1 MTISRDL
8 TNQTNVNPSLRTMQI
23 TTMSMLILAGLV
35 NNLDRSALSIAN
47 SMISEELHISA
58 AGMGVLMS
66 AFSLVYAFSQL
77 PIGIILDRLG
87 ARLVLGWGLIVWSS
101 AQVFCG
107 LANSFSHLFIG
118 RALLGAGESP
128 HYPASAKAVSEW
140 FSAEKRGGPTSLFLI
155 AGTIAPALAP
165 PLLTFLMLSLG
176 WRWMFMVLGGIGIA
190 LGIAWLTFYRNRE
203 DFDSKLGS
211 LHGDA
216 VSLHSK
222 LSLREW
228 GGLFRQRNTWAMVF
242 GSAGVIYMIWLYMSW
257 LPAYLQHERHVSLA
271 LTGWLAAIPYA
282 LGTLGQLSCGTLVDW
297 LVRRGFSI
305 SASRKLPIC
314 AGLIGAGVATLFA
327 AYLPTTTGALIAISV
342 SMFCI
347 YFANV
352 GTWALVGVM
361 VDTRLV
367 ATMGS
372 LLTFGGYLGGSA
384 APIITGILVDQTG
397 SFAFALSISA
407 VLAFAAALIYLFGI
421 KLDGSSAK

>member
-1 MTISRDL
+1 MNVQSDL
-8 TNQTNVNPSLRTMQI
+8 AVTTRQIPSLRGMQI
-23 TTMSMLILAGLV
+23 TTMTMLIFAGII

-47 SMISEELHISA
+47 PLISQELQISA

-87 ARLVLGWGLIVWSS
+87 ARLVLGWGLIIWST

-118 RALLGAGESP
+118 RAVLGAGESP

-140 FSAEKRGGPTSLFLI
+140 FTAEKRGGPTSLFLI
-155 AGTIAPALAP
+155 AGTIAPAMAP
-165 PLLTFLMLSLG
+165 PLLTLLMLSLG
-176 WRWMFMVLGGIGIA
+176 WRWMFVVLGVIGIL
-190 LGIAWLTFYRNRE
+190 LGLAWLVFYRNRA
-203 DFDSKLGS
+203 DFDQEVAKSDVPVIVKE
-211 LHGDA
+211 
-216 VSLHSK
+216 K
-222 LSLREW
+222 ISLREW
-228 GGLFRQRNTWAMVF
+228 GSLFRQRNTWAMIF

-257 LPAYLQHERHVSLA
+257 LPVYLQNERHVSIA

-282 LGTLGQLSCGTLVDW
+282 LGTLGQLSCGMLIDL
-297 LVRRGFSI
+297 LVRRGWSI

-314 AGLIGAGVATLFA
+314 GGLFGAGIATLCAVFA
-327 AYLPTTTGALIAISV
+327 PTTTGALIAISA
-342 SMFCI
+342 SMFFI

-361 VDTRLV
+361 VDTRFV

-384 APIITGILVDQTG
+384 APVITGILVDQTH
-397 SFAFALSISA
+397 SFSLALSISA
-407 VLAFAAALIYLFGI
+407 LLAFVAALIYLFGI
-421 KLDGSSAK
+421 KLNHTIKK

>member
-1 MTISRDL
+1 MSISEDISKSRSRLPSVQRMQVTTI
-8 TNQTNVNPSLRTMQI
+8 T
-23 TTMSMLILAGLV
+23 MLILAGLI

-47 SMISEELHISA
+47 PLISQELQISA
-58 AGMGVLMS
+58 SGMGVLMS

-77 PIGIILDRLG
+77 PIGIILDRVG
-87 ARLVLGWGLIVWSS
+87 ARLVLGWGLIIWSS

-118 RALLGAGESP
+118 RAVLGAGESP

-155 AGTIAPALAP
+155 AGTVAPAMAP
-165 PLLTFLMLSLG
+165 PLLTLLMLSLG
-176 WRWMFMVLGGIGIA
+176 WRWMFVVLGCVGILVG
-190 LGIAWLTFYRNRE
+190 LAWLVYYRNR
-203 DFDSKLGS
+203 DQFDKAIDEAQSPSQAQDKTTLG
-211 LHGDA
+211 
-216 VSLHSK
+216 
-222 LSLREW
+222 EW
-228 GGLFRQRNTWAMVF
+228 AGLFKQRNTWAMIF

-257 LPAYLQHERHVSLA
+257 LPVYLQNERHVSIA

-282 LGTLGQLSCGTLVDW
+282 VGTLGQLSCGVLLDW

-314 AGLIGAGVATLFA
+314 LGLLGAGVATLCA
-327 AYLPTTTGALIAISV
+327 VYAPTTTGALVAISA
-342 SMFCI
+342 SMFFI

-361 VDTRLV
+361 VDNRFV

-384 APIITGILVDQTG
+384 APIVTGILVDQTH
-397 SFAFALSISA
+397 SFASALSISA
-407 VLAFAAALIYLFGI
+407 FLAFGAALIYLFGI
-421 KLDGSSAK
+421 KLKPSAAG

>member
-1 MTISRDL
+1 MNVQSDL
-8 TNQTNVNPSLRTMQI
+8 AVTTRQIPSLRGMQI
-23 TTMSMLILAGLV
+23 TTMTMLIFAGLI

-47 SMISEELHISA
+47 PLISQELQISA

-87 ARLVLGWGLIVWSS
+87 ARLVLGCGLIIWSS

-140 FSAEKRGGPTSLFLI
+140 FAAEKRGGPTSLFLI
-155 AGTIAPALAP
+155 AGTIAPAMAP
-165 PLLTFLMLSLG
+165 PLLTLLMLSLG
-176 WRWMFMVLGGIGIA
+176 WRWMFVVLGVIGIL
-190 LGIAWLTFYRNRE
+190 LGLAWLAFYRNRA
-203 DFDSKLGS
+203 DFDQAVAKT
-211 LHGDA
+211 DA
-216 VSLHSK
+216 PVIVK
-222 LSLREW
+222 EKISLREW
-228 GGLFRQRNTWAMVF
+228 GSLFRQRNTWAMIF

-257 LPAYLQHERHVSLA
+257 LPVYLQNERHVSIA

-282 LGTLGQLSCGTLVDW
+282 LGTLGQLSCGVLIDW
-297 LVRRGFSI
+297 LVRRGWSI

-314 AGLIGAGVATLFA
+314 GGLFGAGIATLCAVFA
-327 AYLPTTTGALIAISV
+327 PTTTGALIAISA
-342 SMFCI
+342 SMFFI

-361 VDTRLV
+361 VDTRFV

-384 APIITGILVDQTG
+384 APVITGILVDQTH
-397 SFAFALSISA
+397 SFSIALSISA
-407 VLAFAAALIYLFGI
+407 LLAFAAALIYLFGI
-421 KLDGSSAK
+421 KLNPTIKK

>member
-1 MTISRDL
+1 MNVQSDL
-8 TNQTNVNPSLRTMQI
+8 AVTTRQLPSLRGMQI
-23 TTMSMLILAGLV
+23 TTMTMLIFAGLI

-47 SMISEELHISA
+47 PLISQELQISA

-87 ARLVLGWGLIVWSS
+87 ARLVLGWGLIIWSS

-118 RALLGAGESP
+118 RAVLGAGESP

-140 FSAEKRGGPTSLFLI
+140 FTAEKRGGLTSLFLI
-155 AGTIAPALAP
+155 AGTIAPAMAP
-165 PLLTFLMLSLG
+165 PLLTLLMLSLG
-176 WRWMFMVLGGIGIA
+176 WRWMFVVLGVMGIF
-190 LGIAWLTFYRNRE
+190 LGLAWLAFYRNRA
-203 DFDSKLGS
+203 DFDQ
-211 LHGDA
+211 A
-216 VSLHSK
+216 VAK
-222 LSLREW
+222 TDEPVIVKEKISLREW
-228 GGLFRQRNTWAMVF
+228 CSLFRQRNTWAMIF

-257 LPAYLQHERHVSLA
+257 LPVYLQNERHVSIA

-282 LGTLGQLSCGTLVDW
+282 LGTLGQLSCGMLIDW
-297 LVRRGFSI
+297 LVRRGWSI

-314 AGLIGAGVATLFA
+314 GGLFGAGIATLCAAFA
-327 AYLPTTTGALIAISV
+327 PTTTGALIAIST
-342 SMFCI
+342 SMFFI

-361 VDTRLV
+361 VDTRFV

-384 APIITGILVDQTG
+384 APVITGILVDQTH
-397 SFAFALSISA
+397 SFSIALSISA
-407 VLAFAAALIYLFGI
+407 LLAFTAALIYLFGI
-421 KLDGSSAK
+421 KLNPTIKK

>member
-8 TNQTNVNPSLRTMQI
+8 TNQTNLNTSLRTMQI

-107 LANSFSHLFIG
+107 LANSFSHLLIG

-190 LGIAWLTFYRNRE
+190 LGIAWLAFYRNRA
-203 DFDSKLGS
+203 DFDSKHGS
-211 LHGDA
+211 LHGNA
-216 VSLHSK
+216 VSRHSK

-228 GGLFRQRNTWAMVF
+228 CGLFRQRNTWAMVF

-314 AGLIGAGVATLFA
+314 AGLVGAGVATLFA

-384 APIITGILVDQTG
+384 APIITGVLVDQTG

-407 VLAFAAALIYLFGI
+407 VLAFAAALIYFFGI
-421 KLDGSSAK
+421 KLDGSPAK

>member
-1 MTISRDL
+1 MNVQSDL
-8 TNQTNVNPSLRTMQI
+8 AVTTRQIPSLRGMQI
-23 TTMSMLILAGLV
+23 TTMTMLIFAGLI

-47 SMISEELHISA
+47 PLISEELQISA

-87 ARLVLGWGLIVWSS
+87 ARLVLGWGLIIWSS

-118 RALLGAGESP
+118 RAVLGAGESP

-140 FSAEKRGGPTSLFLI
+140 FTAEKRGGPTSLFLI
-155 AGTIAPALAP
+155 AGTIAPAMAP
-165 PLLTFLMLSLG
+165 PLLTLLMLSLG
-176 WRWMFMVLGGIGIA
+176 WRWMFVVLGVIGIL
-190 LGIAWLTFYRNRE
+190 LGLAWLVFYRNRA
-203 DFDSKLGS
+203 DFDQAVAKS
-211 LHGDA
+211 DA
-216 VSLHSK
+216 PVIVK
-222 LSLREW
+222 EKISLREW
-228 GGLFRQRNTWAMVF
+228 GSLFRQRNTWAMIF

-257 LPAYLQHERHVSLA
+257 LPVYLQNERHVSIA

-282 LGTLGQLSCGTLVDW
+282 LGTLGQLSCWVLIDW
-297 LVRRGFSI
+297 LVRRGWSI

-314 AGLIGAGVATLFA
+314 GGLFGAGIATLCAVFA
-327 AYLPTTTGALIAISV
+327 PTTTGALIAISA
-342 SMFCI
+342 SMFFI

-361 VDTRLV
+361 VDTRFV

-384 APIITGILVDQTG
+384 APVITGILVDQTH
-397 SFAFALSISA
+397 SFSLALSISA
-407 VLAFAAALIYLFGI
+407 LLAFVAALIYLFGI
-421 KLDGSSAK
+421 KLSPTIKR